1 MITYNDITF
10 LASDLTPESGNYI
23 LNSMISMQIKLS
35 TDDYVENSHV
45 QRLTLASGHKFLAG
59 RCISLRYKLH
69 RVTKLMTDL
78 SLCSV
83 ADGNMAM

>member
-10 LASDLTPESGNYI
+10 LASDLTSESGNYI

-45 QRLTLASGHKFLAG
+45 QRLTLTSGHKFLAD
-59 RCISLRYKLH
+59 RCISPRYKLH